1 MEKSLLV
8 SFIGGSRGKRSYEN
22 IKYRF
27 SEEEVRESYL
37 FGIALFEHLRQKGE
51 DLELLFV
58 GTTGSGWSE
67 LINVKQSQ
75 DQEIEELFDRII
87 ELEKAQKVSDE
98 VLSEWISK
106 IKESVD
112 VEIHYIL
119 LENPPELESISKSV
133 MQKVL
138 SLGDYKKII
147 LDITHAYR
155 FVPYVVLLD
164 LMVIKKLK
172 SFELEIYYGFLEHAL
187 EDGSRPVKRL
197 SHLEELVKLNEALS
211 LFENAGDFRSYFQLA
226 GVDESYARGTYF
238 EVEINRPATK
248 ALRNLANLKT
258 QKQYLEPLHQ
268 RVVEKYIF
276 GLLDD
281 RLESRMRNRA
291 KFFYERGQYLKAITL
306 LYEAILVKGIRIF
319 GLGDDQFYKN
329 REEVKALLDR
339 SGDERWIKF
348 KNLRNA
354 CVHGTPPQEAEVLSA
369 VLSEDKFKE
378 IFELGFEIF
387 ENLTKGGGN
396 A

>member
-8 SFIGGSRGKRSYEN
+8 SFIGGSKGKRAYEKT
-22 IKYRF
+22 KYRF

-51 DLELLFV
+51 NLELLFV

-75 DQEIEELFDRII
+75 DQEIDELFDRITK
-87 ELEKAQKVSDE
+87 LEEEQKVSDD
-98 VLSEWISK
+98 VLSEWIDK
-106 IKESVD
+106 VKESVGA
-112 VEIHYIL
+112 EIHYVL
-119 LENPPELESISKSV
+119 LENPPELENISKSV
-133 MQKVL
+133 IQKVL

-155 FVPYVVLLD
+155 FVPYVVFLD
-164 LMVIKKLK
+164 LMIIKKLK
-172 SFELEIYYGFLEHAL
+172 GFELEIYYGFLEFTL
-187 EDGSRPVKRL
+187 EDGSKPVKRL

-226 GVDESYARGTYF
+226 GVDESSARKTYF

-248 ALRNLANLKT
+248 LLRNLINLKA
-258 QKQYLEPLHQ
+258 QKEYLEPVHQ
-268 RVVEKYIF
+268 EVIEKYIS

-281 RLESRMRNRA
+281 RLENRMRNRA

-306 LYEAILVKGIRIF
+306 LYEAILVKGIRIL
-319 GLGDDQFYKN
+319 GLGGEQYYKN
-329 REEVKALLDR
+329 REHVKTLLDR
-339 SGDERWIKF
+339 SGDERWLKF
-348 KNLRNA
+348 RNLRNT
-354 CVHGTPPQEAEVLSA
+354 CVHGSDPEDNVRSA
-369 VLSEDKFKE
+369 TSSEDEFKK

-387 ENLTKGGGN
+387 ENLT
-396 A
+396 